1 MRRILTIAGALVLA
15 AGCASSTH
23 EQREAQMHEQ
33 RAQEAAANGDYTR
46 AQREREKAAR
56 ERREAEERGGIEEQ
70 QGTPTP
76 AEPMAPPPATPTSP
90 YTP

>member
-23 EQREAQMHEQ
+23 EQREAQTHDQ
-33 RAQEAAANGDYTR
+33 RAQEAAASGDYDR
-46 AQREREKAAR
+46 MQREQQKAAR
-56 ERREAEERGGIEEQ
+56 ERREAEQRGGMEE
-70 QGTPTP
+70 QGTPAP
-76 AEPMAPPPATPTSP
+76 AEPMAPSTPTNP